1 MPVSYAVT
9 KKSFNELQCSRCAPE
24 LLKVAQKHMNSY
36 NAYAHTHT
44 HSKSK
49 IVSNE

>member
-36 NAYAHTHT
+36 NTCTHT

-49 IVSNE
+49 IVANE